1 MFSLY
6 FPGILNH
13 IACLLNRLYQK
24 PNLKKLW
31 KNLTLCSSK
40 FLRCFVVNCLQTW
53 TIVIYLFTCVFL
65 IKIIY
70 NKMLYI
76 KTYPKYATWWD
87 KEFRITDN
95 FKTNLKIYETKTIL
109 KYFSKILLK
118 DMIMKGK
125 FINQLEKDFKLIIVS
140 VTWSVF
146 WILKLPWK
154 LLFPGR
160 VNTF

>member
-1 MFSLY
+1 
-6 FPGILNH
+6 
-13 IACLLNRLYQK
+13 
-24 PNLKKLW
+24 
-31 KNLTLCSSK
+31 
-40 FLRCFVVNCLQTW
+40 
-53 TIVIYLFTCVFL
+53 
-65 IKIIY
+65 
-70 NKMLYI
+70 MLYI
-76 KTYPKYATWWD
+76 KTYPKYATSWD

-140 VTWSVF
+140 VTWFVF

-160 VNTF
+160 VNMF